1 MSGEM
6 FCWRFGPSQY
16 NLDMAASRTE
26 TPATEHVYNS
36 ISDPTANLPLRWAIL
51 AVLVIAACGI
61 AAYSNTFANP
71 FILDDNRCIVRNESL
86 RQLWPPWTPLMAP
99 PLSRPVVNMSLAIN
113 YAIGGHSFFSYHVFN
128 LTVHVLAAITLFGI
142 LWRTL
147 TCKRISRHM
156 RQAAAPL
163 ALAVAVIWFVH
174 PLQTSAVTYI
184 IQRAESLMGL
194 FYLLTLYCAIRSFRS
209 RSDHRRLWQIGAIV
223 SCAAGMGC
231 KQVMVTAP
239 VIVLLYDRIF
249 AAGTFRE
256 ALRKRWG
263 LYAALVATWALLW
276 ASFSQIFDG
285 RSAGFGM
292 VHMKWW
298 EYTLSQFGVIL
309 HYLRLS
315 FWPRPL
321 CLDYMWPIAETPEQV
336 LLPGAVMAIL
346 VGATC
351 WGLWRRPAGGFLGA
365 WFFLI
370 LTPTS
375 SILPINDLA
384 FEHRMY
390 LSLAGVITAV
400 VLGGYALGRALL
412 KRVRPSQGRR
422 LWPKLAAGVIVAA
435 IVAALGAATY
445 DRNKD
450 YRTEEAIWTNI
461 VRQRPNNFR
470 AQNNYGLIQ
479 FSKGNIDTAIKAY
492 KTALNLNPG
501 YGLSHHNLGKTY
513 LTLKRYDDAMPHL
526 LEAVELSENNAR
538 VFNDLGFGYFR
549 TGKIDQAIDACR
561 KALSIEPNLDEAHYT
576 LALALSRKERFSQA
590 IVHYQQAVDLGFRGP
605 DVYYNLALALS
616 WTQSY
621 DEAIEN
627 YQNAI
632 SIKPDHKKAHCNL
645 GIALNL
651 VGKAE
656 QAIEHLLEAISI
668 DPDYAT
674 AHHNLALVQVGQG
687 SYTDALEHLR
697 RAAELQGDSH
707 RTQDSLARLLST
719 CPHDS
724 IRNGAEAV
732 ELAERACAAVG
743 YKERQYLGTL
753 AAAYAETGQFDRAVA
768 TIQRAISLPEAG
780 ADTKTIEQ
788 LRAHLSLYAT
798 GKPLREGK

>member
-1 MSGEM
+1 
-6 FCWRFGPSQY
+6 
-16 NLDMAASRTE
+16 
-26 TPATEHVYNS
+26 
-36 ISDPTANLPLRWAIL
+36 
-51 AVLVIAACGI
+51 
-61 AAYSNTFANP
+61 
-71 FILDDNRCIVRNESL
+71 
-86 RQLWPPWTPLMAP
+86 
-99 PLSRPVVNMSLAIN
+99 
-113 YAIGGHSFFSYHVFN
+113 
-128 LTVHVLAAITLFGI
+128 
-142 LWRTL
+142 
-147 TCKRISRHM
+147 
-156 RQAAAPL
+156 
-163 ALAVAVIWFVH
+163 
-174 PLQTSAVTYI
+174 
-184 IQRAESLMGL
+184 
-194 FYLLTLYCAIRSFRS
+194 
-209 RSDHRRLWQIGAIV
+209 
-223 SCAAGMGC
+223 
-231 KQVMVTAP
+231 
-239 VIVLLYDRIF
+239 
-249 AAGTFRE
+249 RE
-256 ALRKRWG
+256 AIRKRWG
-263 LYAALVATWALLW
+263 LYAALIATWAILW
-276 ASFSQIFDG
+276 ASFSQIFDA

-321 CLDYMWPIAETPEQV
+321 CLDYMWPIAETTEQI

-370 LTPTS
+370 LTPSS

-400 VLGGYALGRALL
+400 VLGGYALGRASL
-412 KRVRPSQGRR
+412 KRLRPSSQGGR
-422 LWPKLAAGVIVAA
+422 LWPKLTASAIVAA
-435 IVAALGAATY
+435 IAAALGAATY

-479 FSKGNIDTAIKAY
+479 FGKGNIDTAIKAY

-513 LTLKRYDDAMPHL
+513 LMLRRYDDAMQHL
-526 LEAVELSENNAR
+526 REAIDLSIDNAQ

-549 TGKIDQAIDACR
+549 TGKIDQAIEACR
-561 KALSIEPNLDEAHYT
+561 KALSIDPNLDESHYT
-576 LALALSRKERFSQA
+576 LALALSRKESFREA
-590 IVHYQQAVDLGFRGP
+590 IVHYRQAVDLGFRGP

-616 WTQSY
+616 RTESY

-627 YQNAI
+627 YQEAI
-632 SIKPDHKKAHCNL
+632 RMKPDHQKAHCNL

-651 VGKAE
+651 MGKAE

-668 DPDYAT
+668 DPNYTT
-674 AHHNLALVQVGQG
+674 AHHNLALVLVGQG
-687 SYTDALEHLR
+687 SYTDALEHFR
-697 RAAELQGDSH
+697 RAAELQPDSP
-707 RTQDSLARLLST
+707 RAQDSLARLLST

-732 ELAERACAAVG
+732 ELAERACAAAG
-743 YKERQYLGTL
+743 YKEREYLDTL
-753 AAAYAETGQFDRAVA
+753 AAAYAETGQFNRAVA
-768 TIQRAISLPEAG
+768 TIQRAIGLAEAG
-780 ADTKTIEQ
+780 ADAKTIEQ
-788 LRAHLSLYAT
+788 LRVHLSLYGT